1 MFLKFNYLFK
11 LFTFLFFFLSDILF
25 RIKIGLIVHF
35 NLFKIETEID
45 V

>member
-1 MFLKFNYLFK
+1 MFLKFKYLFK
-11 LFTFLFFFLSDILF
+11 LFTFLSEILF

-35 NLFKIETEID
+35 NLFKIEIEID